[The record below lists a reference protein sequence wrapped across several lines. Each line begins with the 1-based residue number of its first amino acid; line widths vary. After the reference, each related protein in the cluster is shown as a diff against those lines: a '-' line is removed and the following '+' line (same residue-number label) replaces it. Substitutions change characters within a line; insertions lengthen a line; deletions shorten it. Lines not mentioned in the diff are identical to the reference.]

1 MDDSTLC
8 KLQFVVSLV
17 RCVLDLAESR
27 RIQSESAMSATL
39 TANDND
45 GQSAADN
52 AGQSEPSVAF
62 TVEHACFLS
71 NSRCHLEQLV
81 LYVRALQ
88 LLSSAMHLARIEMK
102 AGRLASS
109 VSMKNSQF
117 LLPAFC
123 SNCCTLCALNIKYY
137 VLCWH
142 GSIMLGVKLTVSG
155 FHTEMKW
162 KVQWFKV
169 RSKADLEPA

>member
-1 MDDSTLC
+1 
-8 KLQFVVSLV
+8 
-17 RCVLDLAESR
+17 
-27 RIQSESAMSATL
+27 MSATL

-45 GQSAADN
+45 GKSQPSAADN

-102 AGRLASS
+102 AGRLATSN
-109 VSMKNSQF
+109 SMKNSQF
-117 LLPAFC
+117 LLLLSVA
-123 SNCCTLCALNIKYY
+123 
-137 VLCWH
+137 
-142 GSIMLGVKLTVSG
+142 
-155 FHTEMKW
+155 
-162 KVQWFKV
+162 
-169 RSKADLEPA
+169 